1 MKKNKILSIQ
11 NKLIKWLT
19 IPLALFTLILFSF
32 IYIILYN
39 KVNTFFDNRLYAS
52 AQSIEQSIGVKDSEL
67 IVDFPSFS
75 IDLLSSSDEGL
86 VYYSVLDENNRL
98 LIGHKYLADK
108 RILKEKTKYFYN
120 TKFDDERLRAVTYK
134 TSIYSAGKNYD
145 AYITVA
151 ETNQERDSNIHEVLL
166 ILLVIM
172 AIVILFTVLI
182 TLFAVKKGLFP
193 LHSLEKIIKKRD
205 KRDLAP
211 IEFDAPKE
219 IEDVVNSINIL
230 LQRSRNNIEYI
241 EHFNS
246 DVSHQLR
253 TPLAELKVKIE
264 QHYKKEDKE
273 YISMMSL
280 VDSMSHI
287 TEQLLLYAKTNPNTI
302 NTKRFEYISLNKF
315 VKEYCLKTAPKVYK
329 KGFEFAFIDIEDEV
343 YINGDKILLESM
355 LDNIVNNALYYAV
368 DEFNNPMGT
377 ISVGLEKKDN
387 GLCLYVK
394 DEGKGLAAEHIKNI
408 FKRAYRVDTKKTGTG
423 LGLSIVKHI
432 ALLHEGKVSAY
443 NDEGLVISICF
454 NSFKI

>member
-1 MKKNKILSIQ
+1 MQKLKNLSIQ
-11 NKLIKWLT
+11 SKLIKWLT
-19 IPLALFTLILFSF
+19 IPLGLFTLILFSF

-86 VYYSVLDENNRL
+86 VYYSVLDENSRL

-108 RILKEKTKYFYN
+108 RILKDKTKYFYN

-134 TSIYSAGKNYD
+134 ASIYSAGKNYN

-151 ETNQERDSNIHEVLL
+151 ETNQERDSNVHELFL
-166 ILLVIM
+166 ILLAIM
-172 AIVILFTVLI
+172 AVVIVFSILI
-182 TLFAVKKGLFP
+182 TLLAVRKGLFP

-211 IEFDAPKE
+211 IEFNAPKE

-230 LQRSRNNIEYI
+230 LQRSRDNIEYI

-253 TPLAELKVKIE
+253 TPLAELKIKIE
-264 QHYKKEDKE
+264 QHYKKDDKE

-302 NTKRFEYISLNKF
+302 NTKRFENISLNKF
-315 VKEYCLKTAPKVYK
+315 VKEYCLKTAPRVYK
-329 KGFEFAFIDIEDEV
+329 KGFEFAFINIKDEV
-343 YINGDKILLESM
+343 FINADKILLESM

-368 DEFNNPMGT
+368 DDFNKPMGT
-377 ISVGLEKKDN
+377 IKVGLERKEK
-387 GLCLYVK
+387 LICLYIK
-394 DEGKGLAAEHIKNI
+394 DEGKGLPLEHIKNI
-408 FKRAYRVDTKKTGTG
+408 FKRAYRVDTKKIGTG
-423 LGLSIVKHI
+423 LGLSIVRQI
-432 ALLHEGKVSAY
+432 SLLHEAKVKAY
-443 NDEGLVISICF
+443 NEDGLVISI
-454 NSFKI
+454 SFSNYKI